1 MELARASAQT
11 ADPAN
16 SPFQAAAG
24 RCGASES
31 HDHAP
36 REMSGLP
43 LSAIQAGQVLT
54 IGLGAPL
61 VSGAI
66 ATVEARLQGRRGPR
80 VLQPFY
86 DLHKMF
92 RKESVVPIGSGLLFL
107 AAPVIAIACYLSVPL
122 IIPVLTTYPLP
133 LATMGDL
140 LGGGFLLSFASF
152 LVAVAATETGDPYAQ
167 LGASRAKTFG
177 AITEPVLLMVFFTV
191 AAITATDLPYAL
203 AATVRS
209 GPAQVVRPSHLLA
222 TAALLMVIIYET
234 ARIPIET
241 HTGTNELGMIETA
254 RPFEHSG
261 PYLALLHWGSM
272 IKQLVLFTILLNV
285 FAAPWGMA
293 SGTHPLPVLGAAGA
307 LIGKAML
314 LGLLIACLDNA
325 FAKLRLF
332 KITEFV
338 AAAFL
343 LAIFAVCTLFLGGG

>member
-1 MELARASAQT
+1 MPHLV
-11 ADPAN
+11 
-16 SPFQAAAG
+16 
-24 RCGASES
+24 
-31 HDHAP
+31 
-36 REMSGLP
+36 SGIPLP
-43 LSAIQAGQVLT
+43 AIQAGQVLT
-54 IGLGAPL
+54 VGVGAPL

-66 ATVEARLQGRRGPR
+66 ATVEARMQGRRGPR
-80 VLQPFY
+80 VLQPFF
-86 DLHKMF
+86 DLHKML
-92 RKESVVPIGSGLLFL
+92 RKEAVAPVGAGPMFL

-122 IIPVLTTYPLP
+122 LIPVLTTYALP
-133 LATMGDL
+133 LATMGDI
-140 LGGGFLLSFASF
+140 LGGGFLLSFGGF
-152 LVAVAATETGDPYAQ
+152 LVAVAAAETGDPYAQ

-191 AAITATDLPYAL
+191 AAVTATDLPYAL

-209 GPAQVVRPSHLLA
+209 SPAQVVRPSHLLA

-234 ARIPIET
+234 ARIPVET

-272 IKQLVLFTILLNV
+272 VKQLVLFTILLNV
-285 FAAPWGMA
+285 FAVPWGMA
-293 SGTHPLPVLGAAGA
+293 AGTGLLPVLGATGA
-307 LIGKAML
+307 LIGKSVL
-314 LGLLIACLDNA
+314 LGLLIAALDNG

-343 LAIFAVCTLFLGGG
+343 LAILAVCTLFLGGG

>member
-1 MELARASAQT
+1 MSHAS
-11 ADPAN
+11 
-16 SPFQAAAG
+16 
-24 RCGASES
+24 
-31 HDHAP
+31 
-36 REMSGLP
+36 
-43 LSAIQAGQVLT
+43 LSAIQAGQVIT
-54 IGLGAPL
+54 IGFGAPF

-66 ATVEARLQGRRGPR
+66 ATVEARMQGRRGPR
-80 VLQPFY
+80 VLQPFF
-86 DLHKMF
+86 DLHKMLH
-92 RKESVVPIGSGLLFL
+92 KEAIAPVGAGPIFL

-122 IIPVLTTYPLP
+122 LIPVLTTYPLP
-133 LATMGDL
+133 LATMGDI
-140 LGGGFLLSFASF
+140 LGGGFLLALGSF
-152 LVAVAATETGDPYAQ
+152 LVAVAAAETGDPYAQ

-191 AAITATDLPYAL
+191 AAVTATDLPYVL

-222 TAALLMVIIYET
+222 TAALLMVILYET

-254 RPFEHSG
+254 RSFEHSG
-261 PYLALLHWGSM
+261 PFLALLHWGSM
-272 IKQLVLFTILLNV
+272 VKQLVLFTILLNV

-293 SGTHPLPVLGAAGA
+293 AGTGLLPVLGAAGA
-307 LIGKAML
+307 LIGKSVL
-314 LGLLIACLDNA
+314 LGLLVAGLDNA